1 MLRTLSDSSQVIQAV
16 VIVLLASISI
26 LLIEL
31 LVLRSKQGSYKLF
44 LIARR
49 IIMVDAEGVRGFL
62 ICLVFRFI

>member
-1 MLRTLSDSSQVIQAV
+1 MFRTLSDSSQVIQAV

-49 IIMVDAEGVRGFL
+49 IIMVDAKGVRGFL
-62 ICLVFRFI
+62 ICFFFRFI